1 MSNLDQDGYT
11 GEQRQHLDQAKR
23 KHRETTASAQR
34 ALQVCWLQA
43 RESGNTASNVHL
55 FASCIAAVPWHVFAL
70 VLGRSRS
77 TRGELRR
84 NLQKLDSPLL
94 Y

>member
-43 RESGNTASNVHL
+43 RESGNTAFHFHL
-55 FASCIAAVPWHVFAL
+55 FASCIAAVRWHVTAL
-70 VLGRSRS
+70 VHWADHAAPEGSCA
-77 TRGELRR
+77 GIYR
-84 NLQKLDSPLL
+84 N
-94 Y
+94 